1 MLRQASVGV
10 SCSRTPQS
18 LDIQY
23 TVGLATGVPITFVDV
38 GQNTQDGLGGFL
50 DIMDALLEEDN
61 PPSVLTTS
69 FGFNEADLP
78 SSLAQ
83 YVPTIRMNEQEHSPC
98 RW

>member
-1 MLRQASVGV
+1 MLRQTLVVV

-38 GQNTQDGLGGFL
+38 GQNTQDGLAGFL

-83 YVPTIRMNEQEHSPC
+83 YVSMMRMNDRQYSP
-98 RW
+98 RR